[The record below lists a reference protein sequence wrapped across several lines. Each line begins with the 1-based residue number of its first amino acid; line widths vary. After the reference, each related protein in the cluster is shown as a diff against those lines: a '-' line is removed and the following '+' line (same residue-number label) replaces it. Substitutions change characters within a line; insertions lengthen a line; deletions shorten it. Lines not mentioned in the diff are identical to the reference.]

1 MGVGAAELVSG
12 GRAVVESSEQS
23 RFQRAIAA
31 IDAANAD
38 DPFTL
43 EIKGE
48 TRPKEQ
54 THAEMMTR
62 WVRELDPDASEE
74 LLLAA
79 RAHHI
84 RRWMIP
90 RATFPAG
97 RASYLRWR
105 RALHSVH
112 AELTAAILEE
122 CGYPRRPVERVAAL
136 VQKADLLQAGE
147 AEAQTLEDALSL
159 VFIDTQL
166 EPLLDDLDDRQL
178 RRALGRTWRK
188 ISPSG
193 QAAARRLALSER
205 AVETLSR
212 LVDGFADE

>member
-1 MGVGAAELVSG
+1 MPELSD
-12 GRAVVESSEQS
+12 STC
-23 RFQRAIAA
+23 FQQAIAA

-43 EIKGE
+43 TVDGE
-48 TRPKEQ
+48 ALPKEL

-62 WVRELDPDASEE
+62 WVLELEPEASEE
-74 LLLAA
+74 LRLAA

-90 RATFPAG
+90 RSTFPAG
-97 RASYLRWR
+97 RTAYLRWR

-112 AELTAAILEE
+112 AELTAAILED
-122 CGYPRRPVERVAAL
+122 CGYPRRTAERVAAL
-136 VQKADLLQAGE
+136 VQKADLLQAGDSD
-147 AEAQTLEDALSL
+147 AQTLEDALSL
-159 VFIDTQL
+159 VFFDTQL

-188 ISPSG
+188 MSPNG
-193 QAAARRLALSER
+193 QAAALRLTLSER
-205 AVETLSR
+205 AVETLNR
-212 LVDGFADE
+212 LVDGFGDE

>member
-1 MGVGAAELVSG
+1 MNSI
-12 GRAVVESSEQS
+12 SD
-23 RFQRAIAA
+23 RFDNAIAA

-43 EIKGE
+43 TIDGKAL
-48 TRPKEQ
+48 PKEQ

-90 RATFPAG
+90 RSTFPAG
-97 RASYLRWR
+97 RTAYLRWR
-105 RALHSVH
+105 RALHAVH
-112 AELTAAILEE
+112 AELTAAILEDS
-122 CGYPRRPVERVAAL
+122 GYPRRTAERVAAL
-136 VQKADLLQAGE
+136 VQKADLLQAGDPD
-147 AEAQTLEDALSL
+147 AQTLEDALSL
-159 VFIDTQL
+159 VFLDTQL

-188 ISPSG
+188 MSPNG
-193 QAAARRLALSER
+193 QAAALRLALSER
-205 AVETLSR
+205 AIETLTR

>member
-1 MGVGAAELVSG
+1 MSD
-12 GRAVVESSEQS
+12 SSDRDRLSQ
-23 RFQRAIAA
+23 ALAA

-43 EIKGE
+43 SVDGVAL
-48 TRPKEQ
+48 PKEQ
-54 THAEMMTR
+54 THAEMMSR
-62 WVRELDPDASEE
+62 WVRELNPEASEE

-90 RATFPAG
+90 RSTFPAG
-97 RASYLRWR
+97 RSAYLRWR

-112 AELTAAILEE
+112 AELTAAILED
-122 CGYPRRPVERVAAL
+122 CGYPRRSVERVAAL
-136 VQKADLLQAGE
+136 VAKAELLQAGDPD
-147 AEAQTLEDALSL
+147 AQTLEDALSL
-159 VFIDTQL
+159 VFFDTQL

-188 ISPSG
+188 MSPSG
-193 QAAARRLALSER
+193 QAAARDLDLSER
-205 AVETLSR
+205 AIETLTR

>member
-1 MGVGAAELVSG
+1 MPELSD
-12 GRAVVESSEQS
+12 STC
-23 RFQRAIAA
+23 FQQAIAA

-43 EIKGE
+43 TVDGE
-48 TRPKEQ
+48 ALPKEL

-62 WVRELDPDASEE
+62 WVLELEPEASEE

-90 RATFPAG
+90 RSTFPAG
-97 RASYLRWR
+97 RTAYLRWR

-112 AELTAAILEE
+112 AELTAAILED
-122 CGYPRRPVERVAAL
+122 CGYPRRTAERVAAL
-136 VQKADLLQAGE
+136 VQKADLLQAGDSD
-147 AEAQTLEDALSL
+147 AQTLEDALSL
-159 VFIDTQL
+159 VFFDTQL

-188 ISPSG
+188 MSPNG
-193 QAAARRLALSER
+193 QAAALRLTLSER
-205 AVETLSR
+205 AVETLNR
-212 LVDGFADE
+212 LVDGFGR

>member
-1 MGVGAAELVSG
+1 MNSI
-12 GRAVVESSEQS
+12 SD
-23 RFQRAIAA
+23 RFQQAINA

-38 DPFTL
+38 DPYTL
-43 EIKGE
+43 TIDGKAL
-48 TRPKEQ
+48 PKEQ

-62 WVRELDPDASEE
+62 WIRELDPDASEE

-90 RATFPAG
+90 RSTFPTG
-97 RASYLRWR
+97 RTAYLRWR
-105 RALHSVH
+105 RALHAVH
-112 AELTAAILEE
+112 AELTAAILED
-122 CGYPRRPVERVAAL
+122 CGYPRRSAERVAAL
-136 VQKADLLQAGE
+136 VQKADLLQAGDH
-147 AEAQTLEDALSL
+147 EAQTLEDALSL
-159 VFIDTQL
+159 VFLDTQL

-188 ISPSG
+188 MSPSG
-193 QAAARRLALSER
+193 QAAALRLALSAR
-205 AVETLSR
+205 AIESLTR

>member
-1 MGVGAAELVSG
+1 MNSI
-12 GRAVVESSEQS
+12 SD
-23 RFQRAIAA
+23 RFQQAINA

-38 DPFTL
+38 DPYTL
-43 EIKGE
+43 TIDGKAL
-48 TRPKEQ
+48 PKEQ

-90 RATFPAG
+90 RSTFPTG
-97 RASYLRWR
+97 RTAYLRWR
-105 RALHSVH
+105 RALHAVH
-112 AELTAAILEE
+112 AELTAAILED
-122 CGYPRRPVERVAAL
+122 CGYPRRTAERAAAL
-136 VQKADLLQAGE
+136 VQKADLLQAGDPD
-147 AEAQTLEDALSL
+147 AQTLEDALSL
-159 VFIDTQL
+159 VFLDTQL

-188 ISPSG
+188 MSPSG
-193 QAAARRLALSER
+193 QAAALRLTLSER
-205 AVETLSR
+205 AIETLTR

>member
-1 MGVGAAELVSG
+1 MNAAPD
-12 GRAVVESSEQS
+12 
-23 RFQRAIAA
+23 RFDRAINA

-43 EIKGE
+43 LVDGQPQ
-48 TRPKEQ
+48 PKEQ

-90 RATFPAG
+90 RSTFPAG
-97 RASYLRWR
+97 RSAYLRWR

-112 AELTAAILEE
+112 AELAAAILEE
-122 CGYPRRPVERVAAL
+122 CGYPRSSVERVAAL
-136 VQKADLLQAGE
+136 VAKADLLQAGDRD
-147 AEAQTLEDALSL
+147 AQTLEDALSL
-159 VFIDTQL
+159 VFLDTQL
-166 EPLLDDLDDRQL
+166 EPLLNDLDERQL

-188 ISPSG
+188 MSPVG
-193 QAAARRLALSER
+193 QAAARRLPLSER
-205 AVETLSR
+205 AVETLTR
-212 LVDGFADE
+212 LVAGFADD

>member
-1 MGVGAAELVSG
+1 MDTASD
-12 GRAVVESSEQS
+12 
-23 RFQRAIAA
+23 RFDTAIAA

-43 EIKGE
+43 EIGGE
-48 TRPKEQ
+48 ALAKEQ

-62 WVRELDPDASEE
+62 WVRELDPQASEE

-90 RATFPAG
+90 RSTFPAG
-97 RASYLRWR
+97 RSAYLRWR
-105 RALHSVH
+105 RALHAVH

-122 CGYPRRPVERVAAL
+122 CGYPRRSVERVASL
-136 VQKADLLQAGE
+136 VAKADLLQAGDPD
-147 AEAQTLEDALSL
+147 AQTLEDALSL
-159 VFIDTQL
+159 VY
-166 EPLLDDLDDRQL
+166 LDDRQL

-188 ISPSG
+188 MSPNG
-193 QAAARRLALSER
+193 QEAALTLALSER
-205 AVETLSR
+205 AVETLTR

>member
-1 MGVGAAELVSG
+1 MPELSD
-12 GRAVVESSEQS
+12 STC
-23 RFQRAIAA
+23 FQQAIAA

-43 EIKGE
+43 TVDGE
-48 TRPKEQ
+48 ALPKEL

-62 WVRELDPDASEE
+62 WVLELEPEASEE
-74 LLLAA
+74 LRLAA

-90 RATFPAG
+90 RSTFPAG
-97 RASYLRWR
+97 RTAYLRWR

-112 AELTAAILEE
+112 AELTAAILED
-122 CGYPRRPVERVAAL
+122 CGYPRRTAERVAAL
-136 VQKADLLQAGE
+136 VQKADLLQAGDSD
-147 AEAQTLEDALSL
+147 AQTLEDALSL
-159 VFIDTQL
+159 VFFDTQL

-188 ISPSG
+188 MSPNG
-193 QAAARRLALSER
+193 QAAALRLTLSER
-205 AVETLSR
+205 AVETLNR

>member
-1 MGVGAAELVSG
+1 MTG
-12 GRAVVESSEQS
+12 EQ
-23 RFQRAIAA
+23 RFERAIAA

-43 EIKGE
+43 TIEGVVL
-48 TRPKEQ
+48 PKEQ

-62 WVRELDPDASEE
+62 WVRALDPDASEE

-90 RATFPAG
+90 RSTFPAG
-97 RASYLRWR
+97 RTAYLRWR
-105 RALHSVH
+105 RALHAVH
-112 AELTAAILEE
+112 AELTAAILEA
-122 CGYPRRPVERVAAL
+122 CGYSRQSVERVAAL
-136 VQKADLLQAGE
+136 VAKADLLQSGDPD
-147 AEAQTLEDALSL
+147 AQTLEDALSL
-159 VFIDTQL
+159 VFLDTQL

-188 ISPSG
+188 MSPNG
-193 QAAARRLALSER
+193 QAAALRLALSER
-205 AVETLSR
+205 AVETLTR
-212 LVDGFADE
+212 LVDGFADD